1 MQDTKKCVCAVVF
14 YFFYFNFKCMFSFL
28 APQAKDMNALGH
40 YCGTKEKHLF
50 MTANIYTFVFL
61 LSDVSEKKEKVCL
74 KIRGLSKLSSD
85 IYLQCLPR
93 FLHIVHCAAVHS
105 ISCILE

>member
-1 MQDTKKCVCAVVF
+1 
-14 YFFYFNFKCMFSFL
+14 
-28 APQAKDMNALGH
+28 MNALGL

-50 MTANIYTFVFL
+50 MTVNIYTFVFL
-61 LSDVSEKKEKVCL
+61 LSDVSEEKEVCL
-74 KIRGLSKLSSD
+74 KSRGLSKLSSD

-93 FLHIVHCAAVHS
+93 VLHIVHCAAVQS